1 MDFISY
7 LQVLAG
13 FVLLFLC
20 GNWLV
25 KGGVELSR
33 HFRVS
38 PLVAGLT
45 IVAFGTS
52 APELFVSVKAG
63 FTDSPDISIGNVVGS
78 NIANV
83 ALILGAVALVFPIRV
98 KRPSVIFDWMVMMGS
113 FLLLFFFLLVTG
125 KEVIQRGEGIV
136 FVALIVGYVLW
147 SVISSRRKSARN
159 NEIFPTPEKGIWVS
173 VGLVGASVVG
183 LYYGAEWLVA
193 GASDLAIGWGVS
205 ERVVGISIVAFGTSV
220 PELATSLVASFKK
233 EMDISIGNII
243 GSNIFNVFSV
253 LGITAILKPLEVS
266 PRVVSVDM
274 VWMVAVSVLLILFL
288 IPLRQGVLTRWK
300 GGILLLVYIVYIWIL
315 FIS

>member
-7 LQVLAG
+7 FQVLAG

-52 APELFVSVKAG
+52 APELFVSVKAVYS
-63 FTDSPDISIGNVVGS
+63 DSHDISIGNVVGS

-83 ALILGAVALVFPIRV
+83 ALILGAVALIFPITV
-98 KRPSVIFDWMVMMGS
+98 KRPSVIFDWMVMMFS
-113 FLLLFFFLLVTG
+113 FLLMFVFLENGIL
-125 KEVIQRGEGIV
+125 QRGEGMV
-136 FVALIVGYVLW
+136 FLVLIIAYLFW

-159 NEIFPTPEKGIWVS
+159 ETDFPKPQMKLRST
-173 VGLVGASVVG
+173 VGLVLLAVFG
-183 LYYGAEWLVA
+183 LYFGADWLVA
-193 GASDLAIGWGVS
+193 GASNLAIGWGVS
-205 ERVVGISIVAFGTSV
+205 ERVIGISIVAFGTSV
-220 PELATSLVASFKK
+220 PELATSLAASFKK

-243 GSNIFNVFSV
+243 GSNIFNVFSI
-253 LGITAILKPLEVS
+253 LGITAVLKPLNVS
-266 PRVVSVDM
+266 AQLVSVDM
-274 VWMVAVSVLLILFL
+274 IWMVALAVLLILFL
-288 IPLRQGVLTRWK
+288 IPLRNGILSRWK
-300 GGILLLVYIVYIWIL
+300 GVILLLVYFIYIWFL
-315 FIS
+315 YHS